1 MILSGSKSTTNK
13 TFTKNSRSLITGIS
27 HNIGKI
33 IIIGWV
39 AFTITVIGWVFLA
52 SISTTKE
59 IFTNQLLKSGLH
71 WGGYTILFKQYNMG
85 RYFINSLVY
94 TTVTC
99 VGLIL
104 VCAPCSY
111 ALSNYNFLGKKLI
124 TSAFASA
131 MGLPGIMLMAPLFMM
146 VISLNIKNSVFTL
159 WAIYIG
165 TGLPGCMFYLLGF
178 FSTIPKEVQ
187 EAALVEGASHT
198 KAFWKV
204 VLPLAQP
211 GIVTVTI
218 FNFMGYWNE
227 YIWALTLAS
236 DKDKRTLAVALQSIV
251 QGMGNTGNYPGL
263 FASVIIVFF
272 PTLVM
277 FILLQDKI
285 IGNIT
290 AGSVKG

>member
-1 MILSGSKSTTNK
+1 MILSRNKSAISKSSALSSK
-13 TFTKNSRSLITGIS
+13 SLIAGIP
-27 HNIGKI
+27 HNIGKFVI
-33 IIIGWV
+33 VAWA
-39 AFTITVIGWVFLA
+39 AFTIIVIGWVFLA
-52 SISTTKE
+52 SFSTTKE
-59 IFTNQLLKSGLH
+59 IFTNQLFKSGFH
-71 WGGYTILFKQYNMG
+71 FESYTILFKQYNMG

-94 TTVTC
+94 TSVTC
-99 VGLIL
+99 VGLVL

-111 ALSNYNFLGKKLI
+111 AISNYTFLGKKLI
-124 TSAFASA
+124 TGAFASA
-131 MGLPGIMLMAPLFMM
+131 MGMPGIMLMAPLFMM
-146 VISLNIKNSVFTL
+146 VISLNMRNSVFTL
-159 WAIYIG
+159 WIIYIG
-165 TGLPGCMFYLLGF
+165 TGLPACMFYLLGF

-218 FNFMGYWNE
+218 FNFIGYWNE

-236 DKDKRTLAVALQSIV
+236 DKNRRTLAVALQSIV
-251 QGMGNTGNYPGL
+251 QGMGNTGNYAGL
-263 FASVIIVFF
+263 FASVITVFL
-272 PTLVM
+272 PTLVL